1 MRAERKKNTKNF
13 FKIQW
18 AALFHVIVGYSECNV
33 LHLFH
38 AVSFPR
44 LTGVSYFVV
53 LNCITSK
60 EVRQSAK
67 LDDFICFSHRF
78 LWEYQQWNEADK
90 AISIM
95 SLNLR
100 WFFFVNGA
108 TYFRKSLRG
117 KSRWQS
123 LLPHQISFAQFCR
136 VAIYLCPFFFF
147 FLHFVWYHWWL
158 WRARA
163 SLTRRH
169 ICTHFCEH
177 LALNCAVTLSTS
189 GTGIFCLSCDIWLFG
204 QTSKPCASLHAS
216 APTARTHTR
225 ITLTEPFLLNTHP
238 SIQPHTHTHTH
249 THTLMWILSAVLS
262 WGFRPVRS
270 PRRSG
275 DQGRKSLSRPQ
286 APPSAPCLGS
296 GSWEADAMQ
305 APSVACFCGQSI

>member
-100 WFFFVNGA
+100 CFFFFVNGA

-147 FLHFVWYHWWL
+147 FFYIL
-158 WRARA
+158 
-163 SLTRRH
+163 
-169 ICTHFCEH
+169 C
-177 LALNCAVTLSTS
+177 
-189 GTGIFCLSCDIWLFG
+189 GTIGGCG
-204 QTSKPCASLHAS
+204 
-216 APTARTHTR
+216 
-225 ITLTEPFLLNTHP
+225 E
-238 SIQPHTHTHTH
+238 
-249 THTLMWILSAVLS
+249 
-262 WGFRPVRS
+262 
-270 PRRSG
+270 
-275 DQGRKSLSRPQ
+275 QGHLSRGDI
-286 APPSAPCLGS
+286 SAHT
-296 GSWEADAMQ
+296 
-305 APSVACFCGQSI
+305 SVNIWH

>member
-1 MRAERKKNTKNF
+1 M
-13 FKIQW
+13 
-18 AALFHVIVGYSECNV
+18 
-33 LHLFH
+33 
-38 AVSFPR
+38 
-44 LTGVSYFVV
+44 
-53 LNCITSK
+53 
-60 EVRQSAK
+60 
-67 LDDFICFSHRF
+67 
-78 LWEYQQWNEADK
+78 
-90 AISIM
+90 
-95 SLNLR
+95 
-100 WFFFVNGA
+100 NGA

-249 THTLMWILSAVLS
+249 THIHSCGYYQRCSAEASGLSGPHGVAVTRGGRAYL
-262 WGFRPVRS
+262 GPRPL
-270 PRRSG
+270 PRPRALAPG
-275 DQGRKSLSRPQ
+275 AGRQMPCRP
-286 APPSAPCLGS
+286 PV
-296 GSWEADAMQ
+296 WHV
-305 APSVACFCGQSI
+305 SVAKAYSV